1 MNRKRSF
8 QCTVILGIP
17 ASIADKVKMS
27 FLNGYSMLTEY
38 VKALHSTTLE
48 LNKFNQLCFLNTC
61 TNNLH
66 SESKPLYKNNQLCD
80 VSRKLQCSF
89 LNSKLW
95 RNRPT
100 G

>member
-48 LNKFNQLCFLNTC
+48 LNKFNQLCF
-61 TNNLH
+61 
-66 SESKPLYKNNQLCD
+66 
-80 VSRKLQCSF
+80 
-89 LNSKLW
+89 
-95 RNRPT
+95 
-100 G
+100 